1 MSQPVCAIVGA
12 GEGLGRALAAKFA
25 GEGFDIALISRSET
39 GSRAARVRIARI
51 DLDVGEGMTCEFSIM
66 DDDPLSASVVWNWH
80 SVRRRAGWDIE
91 IRTTTR
97 LSATTTE
104 FLIDTDVEALEDSKA
119 VFSRSWNERLP
130 RDGV

>member
-1 MSQPVCAIVGA
+1 MAPVGKTRTIEPPRSSRTVERDLATGRWV
-12 GEGLGRALAAKFA
+12 ERLVEDHGLCHIEA
-25 GEGFDIALISRSET
+25 
-39 GSRAARVRIARI
+39 I

-66 DDDPLSASVVWNWH
+66 DDDPLSASAVWNWH

-97 LSATTTE
+97 LSATATE
-104 FLIDTDVEALEDSKA
+104 FLIDTDVEALEDSKGI
-119 VFSRSWNERLP
+119 FSRSWNERLP